1 VTGFFYNVF
10 VYVKIN
16 SVFCVVFLQQIRY
29 FIATFFVFNDFR
41 GFVMTKINLLAV
53 AVAGLVLAGCSSTP
67 TEEGSKTTAAPATPV
82 VGAAAAS
89 APAATG
95 EKVYFDF
102 DRAEIKPEFIPV
114 IKAQA
119 AYLKA
124 NAAKSVTLEGH
135 CDERGTREYNLA
147 LGERRAKS
155 VAEVMMANG
164 IDAKRIK
171 TVSFGEDRPDV
182 EGHDESAWSKNRR
195 VEFNVQ

>member
-1 VTGFFYNVF
+1 
-10 VYVKIN
+10 
-16 SVFCVVFLQQIRY
+16 
-29 FIATFFVFNDFR
+29 
-41 GFVMTKINLLAV
+41 MTKINLLAV

-102 DRAEIKPEFIPV
+102 DRAEIKPEYMSV

-119 AYLKA
+119 SHLSA
-124 NAAKSVTLEGH
+124 NASAKVVLEGH
-135 CDERGTREYNLA
+135 CDERGTREYNLS

-155 VAEVMMANG
+155 VKEVLVANG
-164 IDAKRIK
+164 ISADRVKL
-171 TVSFGEDRPDV
+171 VSFGEDRPAM
-182 EGHDESAWSKNRR
+182 EGNDEGAWAKNRR
-195 VEFNVQ
+195 VEFNYQ

>member
-1 VTGFFYNVF
+1 
-10 VYVKIN
+10 
-16 SVFCVVFLQQIRY
+16 
-29 FIATFFVFNDFR
+29 
-41 GFVMTKINLLAV
+41 MTKINLLAV

-67 TEEGSKTTAAPATPV
+67 TEEGTKTTAAPATPV

-102 DRAEIKPEFIPV
+102 DRDEVKNEFLPV
-114 IKAQA
+114 ISANA
-119 AYLKA
+119 AYMKA
-124 NAAKSVTLEGH
+124 NAGKTVTLEGN

-155 VAEVMMANG
+155 VAKVLTANG
-164 IDAKRIK
+164 VDASRIK
-171 TVSFGEDRPDV
+171 TVSFGEDRPAV

-195 VEFNVQ
+195 VEFNFQ